1 MKKGS
6 SVFAA
11 ALLLSLSLTAAC
23 SGRTAAQPAE
33 SSEVESQNL
42 SGSAGETETNSGTG
56 SETEASSETGSA
68 TETEASS
75 ETGSTTEAEASSETG
90 SETETEA
97 PSEFESEPAPAASA
111 AAATE
116 APHVDVLLT
125 GPPEI
130 TLSDSLSS
138 AYAPF
143 TLRSGTGEW
152 SWMDGDEVTSSIACG
167 SAPPDMDP
175 EQAATLDVPD
185 YNRLDSVPYLLSC
198 VIPPDRVLLR
208 EWDIQD
214 LGSPDAEPLS
224 ETEYSETLFMELK
237 KDRIYELVATWE
249 EEKLEE
255 RSFCGEASYPFLT
268 E

>member
-42 SGSAGETETNSGTG
+42 SGSSGETETETTSGTG
-56 SETEASSETGSA
+56 SEAEASSEA
-68 TETEASS
+68 
-75 ETGSTTEAEASSETG
+75 GSTTETEASSETG
-90 SETETEA
+90 SETET
-97 PSEFESEPAPAASA
+97 PSEFGSETAPAASA
-111 AAATE
+111 ATATD

-175 EQAATLDVPD
+175 EQTATLEVPD